1 MQAEDERA
9 NSDSAKQTSSRPSNP
24 SQSPTT
30 DIPEGPP
37 AQYNPDQGS
46 FSLNRVGN
54 PYHQQVGW
62 HSQATSSWNGDWNE
76 CPPQNTLLWDAPA
89 SNQWNGRYNA
99 NPQCPPSG
107 YFFNPP
113 QLQKP
118 ICGSVPFKNS
128 WKNCKV
134 IGRESGV
141 VGQQQNGHLGLSKA
155 EEDSHYYEGCTVE
168 GGGKQWNGSAN
179 GEDSLA
185 AVHSFWSDEK
195 KTESKNSIW
204 GVDKILSRRS
214 KNRDKGRNF

>member
-1 MQAEDERA
+1 
-9 NSDSAKQTSSRPSNP
+9 
-24 SQSPTT
+24 
-30 DIPEGPP
+30 
-37 AQYNPDQGS
+37 
-46 FSLNRVGN
+46 
-54 PYHQQVGW
+54 
-62 HSQATSSWNGDWNE
+62 
-76 CPPQNTLLWDAPA
+76 
-89 SNQWNGRYNA
+89 
-99 NPQCPPSG
+99 
-107 YFFNPP
+107 
-113 QLQKP
+113 
-118 ICGSVPFKNS
+118 
-128 WKNCKV
+128 V

-155 EEDSHYYEGCTVE
+155 EENSHYYEGCTVE